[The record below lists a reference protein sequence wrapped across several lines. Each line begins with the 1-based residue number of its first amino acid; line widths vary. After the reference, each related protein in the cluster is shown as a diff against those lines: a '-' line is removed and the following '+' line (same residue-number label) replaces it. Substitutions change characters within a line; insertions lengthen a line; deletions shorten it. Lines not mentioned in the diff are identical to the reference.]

1 MKLKLNGQRFD
12 TLKIV
17 DGVKAVQRCMRKWT
31 WRGLL
36 VLMAGNPQLH
46 DDTFGY
52 ANLGFN
58 SFSSTCGTVFNLMA
72 KNIWVLSFSVN
83 ILSTPVQV
91 VCTNSKLYV
100 CLFSSWLCSHGSV
113 TEHGLESTTQGRCAT
128 CRLTWPT
135 WAMTMTPMCS
145 STLLT
150 WPWKT
155 EGPERAGGRE
165 GERGRQKRWREGTR
179 RRVRAREKRSGLETE
194 REEKEVGR
202 EWKGRLW
209 GQSGR

>member
-1 MKLKLNGQRFD
+1 
-12 TLKIV
+12 
-17 DGVKAVQRCMRKWT
+17 MRKWT

-36 VLMAGNPQLH
+36 VLMAGDPQLH
-46 DDTFGY
+46 DDTLDMQIWGLIF
-52 ANLGFN
+52 
-58 SFSSTCGTVFNLMA
+58 SFLSTWGTVFNLMA

-83 ILSTPVQV
+83 ILSTPVRV

-113 TEHGLESTTQGRCAT
+113 TEHGLESTTPGRCT
-128 CRLTWPT
+128 TRRLTWPT
-135 WAMTMTPMCS
+135 SAMTMTPMCS

-165 GERGRQKRWREGTR
+165 SEGDKRDGGKEHEGGSEPERN
-179 RRVRAREKRSGLETE
+179 AAD
-194 REEKEVGR
+194 
-202 EWKGRLW
+202 
-209 GQSGR
+209 